1 MCTLDRTRDPFQVA
15 SSPHPVLSSSLPS
28 RQAGF
33 SQCCVCTLFVES
45 FSPCVVFPVCF
56 CRCCFSNLRLN
67 PFVIFLCSPSVCNC
81 QCICLTKNE
90 ERGFC
95 EWRFRVPGILL
106 EDCVCLEQI
115 GAPIKRCGLGHTC
128 RVLSSRVLGEGL
140 CAWLSPFSRQSSPAH
155 NKEACEDLTCTY

>member
-95 EWRFRVPGILL
+95 EWRFRGTPGDPPGRL
-106 EDCVCLEQI
+106 CVFGTDWCTNKALWTWS
-115 GAPIKRCGLGHTC
+115 H
-128 RVLSSRVLGEGL
+128 LSSAFFESPGGGPL
-140 CAWLSPFSRQSSPAH
+140 CMVVTL
-155 NKEACEDLTCTY
+155 